1 MTQKL
6 ESRRKIEGNV
16 EKRKCRIDDRARH
29 MGLVVA
35 EKKQVAD
42 ASRQL
47 RLSTTSEGAQAVK
60 KAMKEAAKAADKEFD
75 SQNHDIEKKFG
86 ECKKAEQDLRDRT
99 KSAKHDAAKAKGAAD
114 CVKETKEA
122 RKLMH
127 AAEKAATDDASYTDS
142 QKNRQKKDRT
152 ESTKRRDTQKSQ
164 LANARLA
171 W

>member
-1 MTQKL
+1 MTQKS
-6 ESRRKIEGNV
+6 ESRSKIEGKGK
-16 EKRKCRIDDRARH
+16 ERKRGIDDRARH

-86 ECKKAEQDLRDRT
+86 ECKKART
-99 KSAKHDAAKAKGAAD
+99 GSA
-114 CVKETKEA
+114 
-122 RKLMH
+122 R
-127 AAEKAATDDASYTDS
+127 S
-142 QKNRQKKDRT
+142 
-152 ESTKRRDTQKSQ
+152 
-164 LANARLA
+164 NAVCQT
-171 W
+171 